1 MIEIQGII
9 GFSANREVFQGFAKA
24 SLLHELS
31 FSDVLDEAT
40 GKGYQR
46 RFNEKH
52 SLDFRRYIHQADST
66 TIPLT
71 FNLRP
76 SEEVSWTLVRNDSGL
91 SVLKIDPAIPRIL
104 SRVDCQHRL
113 GFLSDSEVPLPFM
126 MYLGLSLRE
135 EMGVFNII
143 NGKAK
148 GLSASLL
155 DYHEAKLASDV
166 AIERPELF
174 IALQLHEDP
183 ESPWHNQ
190 LDLGGKRTSGLKRR
204 ASLRTMQKAVKRF
217 LSQTKALDH
226 ISPEEAVSVVIGFWC
241 AVSVVLETQW
251 AAPRNHLITK
261 GIGVY
266 ALMGIAGDLFKEA
279 EGDPGRCDKAY
290 MCEKLSDFIPYLDW
304 SNQGIFKALG
314 GESGASEA
322 LSILR
327 HTRRTHTLR
336 NVRPTG

>member
-1 MIEIQGII
+1 M
-9 GFSANREVFQGFAKA
+9 FQGFAKA

-31 FSDVLDEAT
+31 FADVLDEAT
-40 GKGYQR
+40 GEGYQR

-76 SEEVSWTLVRNDSGL
+76 SKNASWTLDRKEGGMSLLRIEGDE
-91 SVLKIDPAIPRIL
+91 PRVL

-113 GFLSDSEVPLPFM
+113 GFLSDSDASLPFM
-126 MYLGLSLRE
+126 MYLGLTLHE
-135 EMGVFNII
+135 EMEVFNII

-155 DYHEAKLASDV
+155 DYHDAKLASDV

-190 LDLGGKRTSGLKRR
+190 LDLGGKKTSGLKRR

-217 LSQTKALDH
+217 LTQTKALDQ

-241 AVSVVLETQW
+241 AVAVVLEAQW
-251 AAPRNHLITK
+251 AAPRNHMITK

-266 ALMGIAGDLFKEA
+266 ALMGIAGDLLNEA
-279 EGDPGRCDKAY
+279 GVNPDRCNKAY
-290 MCEKLSDFIPYLDW
+290 MCEKLSDFLSNLDW
-304 SNQGIFKALG
+304 SNQGVFKALG
-314 GESGASEA
+314 GESGANEA

-327 HTRRTHTLR
+327 QARRVHSLQI
-336 NVRPTG
+336 VRPTG